1 MTDKDLVAAFSAL
14 AQETRLEIMRIVVER
29 GAGGIRAGEIGERL
43 KMPSATLAFHL
54 NQLRHANLV
63 TATRQSRLIIYAA
76 KSSTMQGLI
85 EYLTRHCGTTDIRNR
100 AGVRTFSVLFLCT
113 NNSARSIMAEC
124 IANRLGAGRF
134 QVFSAGSNP
143 LGKVH
148 PIALR
153 VLREEGYETRW
164 LRSKSW
170 NEFSQPDSPPLDFVF
185 TLCDRANAEVCPSWP
200 GQPIQAHWG
209 IEDPAAV
216 TSGQTESVHGAFLE
230 AYNAVER
237 RVRIFTA
244 LPVETLE
251 RFALQRW
258 VTEIGNLDLAA

>member
-1 MTDKDLVAAFSAL
+1 M
-14 AQETRLEIMRIVVER
+14 
-29 GAGGIRAGEIGERL
+29 RAGEIGERL

-54 NQLRHANLV
+54 NHLRHANLL

-76 KSSTMQGLI
+76 RVSTLQGLI
-85 EYLTRHCGTTDIRNR
+85 EYLTRYGGTVRSGNSV
-100 AGVRTFSVLFLCT
+100 GGRTFNVLFLCT

-124 IANRLGAGRF
+124 LANRLGAGKF
-134 QVFSAGSNP
+134 QAFSAGSNP
-143 LGKVH
+143 LGRVH
-148 PIALR
+148 PTALR
-153 VLREEGYETRW
+153 VLKEAGYETRG

-170 NEFSQPDSPPLDFVF
+170 NEFSQPGGPPLDFVF

-200 GQPIQAHWG
+200 GQPIRAHWG
-209 IEDPAAV
+209 IEDPAIA
-216 TSGQTESVHGAFLE
+216 SGESVREAFVE

-237 RVRIFTA
+237 RIKIFTA
-244 LPVETLE
+244 LPIQTLE